1 MKGVILEKGEKYFTF
16 LKEIFLCLNNIQK
29 EYNWLITACE
39 CYPENRTYAEM
50 LSKEYCW
57 LSGEKLTEMINEENF
72 QWIWGVL
79 SAFPINISVEEI
91 LKYQLP
97 KADGYSGFW
106 KNPISMQHPLAE
118 IEIVAWDSSL
128 TILIS
133 KNDTIV
139 DEFKR
144 RNPLSEDLEEY
155 NKN

>member
-1 MKGVILEKGEKYFTF
+1 MKGVILEKGERSFTF
-16 LKEIFLCLNNIQK
+16 LREIFLFIHNVQRD
-29 EYNWLITACE
+29 YNWLITACE

-57 LSGEKLTEMINEENF
+57 ISGKKLTEMINEENF

-79 SAFPINISVEEI
+79 SAFPKDVSVDEV

-97 KADGYSGFW
+97 KADGYDGFW
-106 KNPISMQHPLAE
+106 KNPISIQHPLAE

-128 TILIS
+128 MLLIS

-139 DEFKR
+139 EEFKR
-144 RNPLSEDLEEY
+144 NERLSQDLEVY
-155 NKN
+155 NEN

>member
-1 MKGVILEKGEKYFTF
+1 MKGVILEKGERSFTF
-16 LKEIFLCLNNIQK
+16 LREIFLFIHNVQRD
-29 EYNWLITACE
+29 YNWLITACE

-57 LSGEKLTEMINEENF
+57 ISGKKLTEMVNEENF

-79 SAFPINISVEEI
+79 SAFPKDVSVDEV

-97 KADGYSGFW
+97 KADGYDGFW
-106 KNPISMQHPLAE
+106 KNPISIQHPLAE

-128 TILIS
+128 MLLIS

-139 DEFKR
+139 EEFKR
-144 RNPLSEDLEEY
+144 NERLSQDLEVY
-155 NKN
+155 NEN